1 MDSPLVQDPKLLVL
15 SKVDGSGSDSNA
27 KGHLFEEFIGQLL
40 HLLGYEKPTRDRLN
54 VNASGIELDLS
65 LVHSLDRTRI
75 LVECKAY
82 KSNIASA
89 ELSAFYGKLNA
100 GRLDGE
106 PVRGIFVASP
116 RLTADGREFAEKIV
130 KRDPLFRT
138 LNARE
143 IWDILLDRKIIG
155 IPASDG
161 LLLSDPALII
171 HRSGIYAAHLEISPE
186 SKTAS
191 RVLVKAMKGGVSPET
206 LDLLAAHEY
215 AQGLDVINAVDASI
229 VAEPRAVHRDPIV
242 VEVRGSG
249 SNFEYQFPASPKYFI
264 GRRAIQRAV
273 VASMEKGTRLLVL
286 NAQSGWGKS
295 SFALKLADSVNKS
308 GGHAFVTDA
317 RTATSSYFIPS
328 VLRRAAE
335 RAQTAGI
342 LKLPND
348 STWPTMS
355 SALKA
360 ISEAEWKSADGSLLI
375 FFDQFENVFKD
386 PELTRDFRDLALLA
400 LDSSARIVVAFA
412 WKTDFVGW
420 TESHPYQLRDEIRGN
435 AKLVSLEPFGPGEVD
450 TLLKRLQEEVGE
462 KLSREIRQRLREYS
476 QGLPWLLKK
485 LAGHLIKEIRDGK
498 SQEQLVA
505 EALNVENL
513 FEDDLASLSSFE
525 AETVRFIARFA
536 PVQASEVMER
546 FSPGVVQSLLDQ
558 RLVVQVGEK
567 LDTYW
572 DTFRDYLNTG
582 RAPIEDSYI
591 LRQTPSSVSRLLSF
605 VIEHGGSI
613 AVADVASSWD
623 TSENAVWNIAR
634 ELRQLGLTQYRPNL
648 IVLASG
654 LNSAANR
661 EEEVRRRSSAALRR
675 HRAFSAYV
683 QLAERSQGLVSST
696 LFAKQLESV
705 FPAVEVT
712 AKTWGTYARVFL
724 AWFEYA
730 GLVSLQGNSSV
741 LAPDGFRS
749 DVRLTS
755 SSSRSRSPH
764 VFPTSSPGR
773 GFAIL
778 EKLWHGPI
786 VATGELDS
794 ADRKAIGQLVKLGA
808 ASVNSGTLFLDESL
822 RGDGGVNKAGII
834 DLLGEVRGGRRAIE
848 LLTEDPATS
857 PMLVGNV
864 LKAAQGT
871 EWKDSTTE
879 LPGKYFRKWAK
890 YGGIDVKRAS
900 FSTY

>member
-1 MDSPLVQDPKLLVL
+1 MDSPVVQDPKLLVL
-15 SKVDGSGSDSNA
+15 CKEDDPGSGSNA
-27 KGHLFEEFIGQLL
+27 RGHLFEDFVGQLL
-40 HLLGYEKPTRDRLN
+40 HLLGYEKPTRDKLN

-65 LVHSLDRTRI
+65 LEHSLDRTRT

-89 ELSAFYGKLNA
+89 QLSAFYGKLSTE
-100 GRLDGE
+100 RLGGNH
-106 PVRGIFVASP
+106 VRGIFVASP

-130 KRDPLFRT
+130 KNDPLFRT

-143 IWDILLDRKIIG
+143 IWDILLERKIIG
-155 IPASDG
+155 IPESDG
-161 LLLSDPALII
+161 LILSDPALVI
-171 HRSGIYAAHLEISPE
+171 HSSGIYAAHLDIDSE

-191 RVLVKAMKGGVSPET
+191 RVIVKAMKGGVSQEALT
-206 LDLLAAHEY
+206 LLSAHEY
-215 AQGLDVINAVDASI
+215 SQGLGVISSANASAA
-229 VAEPRAVHRDPIV
+229 AEPRAVSREPIV

-249 SNFEYQFPASPKYFI
+249 SDFEYQLPASPKYFI
-264 GRRAIQRAV
+264 GRRATQRAV
-273 VASMEKGTRLLVL
+273 AASMEKGARLLVL

-295 SFALKLADSVNKS
+295 SFALKLADSINKS

-317 RTATSSYFIPS
+317 RTATNSYFIPN

-335 RAQTAGI
+335 NAQAAGV
-342 LKLPND
+342 LELPGN
-348 STWPTMS
+348 STWPTLS
-355 SALKA
+355 SALEA
-360 ISEAEWKSADGSLLI
+360 ISGAKWKSTEGSLLV

-386 PELTRDFRDLALLA
+386 PELTREFRDLALLA

-435 AKLVSLEPFGPGEVD
+435 AQLVSLEPFGPGEVD
-450 TLLKRLQEEVGE
+450 TLLRRLQDEVGE

-485 LAGHLIKEIRDGK
+485 LAGHLIKEIQHGK

-525 AETVRFIARFA
+525 AETVRFVARFA
-536 PVQASEVMER
+536 PVQASEVIER
-546 FSPGVVQSLLDQ
+546 FNPGVVQSLLDQ

-591 LRQTPSSVSRLLSF
+591 LRQTPGSVSRLLTF
-605 VIEHGGSI
+605 VIESGGSI
-613 AVADVASSWD
+613 AVTDVASSWS

-634 ELRQLGLTQYRPNL
+634 ELRQLGLTQYKPNL

-654 LNSAANR
+654 LNDAANR
-661 EEEVRRRSSAALRR
+661 EEEVRRRTSVSLRR

-683 QLAERSQGLVSST
+683 QLAERSQGLVSSA
-696 LFAKQLESV
+696 LFANQLESV

-712 AKTWGTYARVFL
+712 AKTWGVYARVFL

-730 GLVSLQGNSSV
+730 GLVSLRGNYSV
-741 LAPDGFRS
+741 PAPEGFRS
-749 DVRLTS
+749 DVRLS
-755 SSSRSRSPH
+755 SSSRPPRSPY

-773 GFAIL
+773 GFLIL
-778 EKLWHGPI
+778 EKLWQAP
-786 VATGELDS
+786 VAMTDHLELG
-794 ADRKAIGQLVKLGA
+794 DRKAIGQLIKLGA
-808 ASVNSGTLFLDESL
+808 ASVDNETLYLAESL
-822 RGDGGVNKAGII
+822 RGVGGVEKAGII
-834 DLLGEVRGGRRAIE
+834 DLLEKIRGGRRAIE
-848 LLTEDPATS
+848 LLTTDPAT
-857 PMLVGNV
+857 PPALVGGV
-864 LKAAQGT
+864 LKEAQGT
-871 EWKDSTTE
+871 EWKESTTE
-879 LPGKYFRKWAK
+879 LSGKYFRKWAK
-890 YGGIDVKRAS
+890 YGGVNVKRAS
-900 FSTY
+900 LSNQ